1 MCRTVRIYHQT
12 FIKSEATGNT
22 ATLNFSRVMKTH
34 PKQYFHVKASVSKTN
49 DADTGSM
56 FLKNLPNVN
65 MNCNTVNT
73 LGENNHLYL
82 GRIEDRHNYVA
93 NIIMDEIPLSPF
105 VLFSNEPNSGFVVS
119 FQIEL
124 KSPDVV

>member
-12 FIKSEATGNT
+12 FIKSVATGNS
-22 ATLNFSRVMKTH
+22 ASFNFSRVMKTN
-34 PKQYFHVKASVSKTN
+34 PKHYFHVKVSVSKTN

-65 MNCNTVNT
+65 MNCNSVDD
-73 LGENNHLYL
+73 LGENNHLYI
-82 GRIEDRHNYVA
+82 GRIDDGNSYIA
-93 NIIMDEIPLSPF
+93 NLMMDELPLDPF
-105 VLFSNEPNSGFVVS
+105 VLFSNVANTGFVVS

-124 KSPDVV
+124 KSPDVL